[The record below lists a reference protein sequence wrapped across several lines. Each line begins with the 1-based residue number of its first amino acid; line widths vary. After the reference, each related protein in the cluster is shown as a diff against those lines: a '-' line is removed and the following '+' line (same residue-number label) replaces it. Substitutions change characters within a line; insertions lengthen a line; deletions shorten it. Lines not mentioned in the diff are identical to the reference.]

1 MGAGGSSI
9 SSSSNDF
16 ELVVRATKELEF
28 LLESKFGSP
37 SDKTVGIHDKISM
50 ARTPTREP
58 LPENIKKVM
67 RRLVTIRNS
76 LVHDREV
83 NAIPDRAAFA
93 ADFDKVVLELKK
105 MLGEDKSSC
114 AVM

>member
-1 MGAGGSSI
+1 MGGSQSI
-9 SSSSNDF
+9 ARYSNDF

-28 LLESKFGSP
+28 LLETSFGAP
-37 SDKTVGIHDKISM
+37 AEKTVGIHDKISM